1 MGVLMDMLQQVID
14 TFKLNVLAVE
24 NVPES
29 IRPLINLQEVL
40 PFYRFIALLMLL
52 MQSVGV
58 KEEVLKSIKLFYR
71 RV

>member
-1 MGVLMDMLQQVID
+1 MNIYVILLDVLKKINGTEMGVFLMDMLQQVID

-40 PFYRFIALLMLL
+40 SLY
-52 MQSVGV
+52 
-58 KEEVLKSIKLFYR
+58 
-71 RV
+71 

>member
-1 MGVLMDMLQQVID
+1 MGVFLMDMLQQVID

-40 PFYRFIALLMLL
+40 PFYRFTDAFNAI
-52 MQSVGV
+52 G
-58 KEEVLKSIKLFYR
+58 
-71 RV
+71 